1 MKYHKSHQH
10 EKKNN
15 KININFK
22 IEYPV
27 KVTTIKK
34 DHVNGSKEERNGE
47 KKNEKRYCSVIEQES
62 QPPISTRQALHCVWC
77 SDKENE
83 RVTQL
88 QMRILHKKK

>member
-10 EKKNN
+10 ENKNN

-34 DHVNGSKEERNGE
+34 NHVNGSKEERNGE
-47 KKNEKRYCSVIEQES
+47 KKREK
-62 QPPISTRQALHCVWC
+62 
-77 SDKENE
+77 
-83 RVTQL
+83 
-88 QMRILHKKK
+88 IL